1 LGRTR
6 ILKHLPGV
14 LDTQAELMAV
24 RNPLKQTMMVMQSV
38 KTTFDSKVVSIE
50 DLIHRFNEI
59 IDPIASTNKETI

>member
-6 ILKHLPGV
+6 ILKHLPV
-14 LDTQAELMAV
+14 PKPAELMAV
-24 RNPLKQTMMVMQSV
+24 RNPLKQTDGYAECV

-59 IDPIASTNKETI
+59 IDP